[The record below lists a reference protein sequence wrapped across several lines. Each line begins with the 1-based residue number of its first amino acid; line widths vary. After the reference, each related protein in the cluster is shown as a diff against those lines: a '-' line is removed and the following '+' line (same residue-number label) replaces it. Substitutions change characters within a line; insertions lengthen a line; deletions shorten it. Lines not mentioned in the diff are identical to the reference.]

1 MKGNSA
7 RDIASSAEIA
17 RLKDELAQTRKEL
30 DRIKRGRDREMAHGD
45 LLAVRMRQLLDLL
58 PAGVILIDNQ
68 GQVSDCNPAAE
79 DLLGKPLLGELW
91 MQIIQRSFAP
101 KNDDGHEISLKDGRR
116 VSILTRAMLHEP
128 GQLVL
133 LTDQTGTRLLQ
144 SRLSQYQRLSEMG
157 RMMASLAHQ
166 IRTPLS
172 AALLYASHLGA
183 ESLSDKQRVKFALK
197 VKSRLLHLEHQVR
210 DMLLFARGETKLD
223 DQVSTEQLFQSIDDV
238 LDVPLAQYDA
248 DCELVNNAQGFRLQ
262 CNQETLIGAILN
274 LVNNALQAAGNEH
287 PLLIEA
293 HVEAEDIMLCVVDR
307 GPGMDAETVAS
318 ALEPF
323 FTTKSHGT
331 GLGLAVAQVVAKA
344 HHGNFTLVSQ
354 PGCGTLAQFCL
365 PYIQKIET
373 GRE

>member
-1 MKGNSA
+1 MN
-7 RDIASSAEIA
+7 EID
-17 RLKDELAQTRKEL
+17 RLKQELENTKKEL
-30 DRIKRGRDREMAHGD
+30 ESIKRVRDREMAHGD

-68 GQVSDCNPAAE
+68 GMVSDCNPAAE
-79 DLLGKPLLGELW
+79 DFLGKPLLGELW
-91 MQIIQRSFAP
+91 MHIIQRSFAP

-116 VSILTRAMLHEP
+116 VSLLTRAMKDEP

-172 AALLYASHLGA
+172 AALLYTSHLAA
-183 ESLSDKQRVKFALK
+183 ESITDQQRIKFSLK
-197 VKSRLLHLEHQVR
+197 VKSRLLHLEHQVQ

-223 DQVSTEQLFQSIDDV
+223 NRVSTEELFQAIDDV

-248 DCELVNNAQGFRLQ
+248 DCELSNNAKGYWLQ

-287 PLLIEA
+287 PLVIEA
-293 HVEAEDIMLCVVDR
+293 HIAEQNINISVIDR
-307 GPGMDAETVAS
+307 GPGMDPNTVAQ

-344 HHGNFTLVSQ
+344 HHGSFTLLSQ
-354 PGCGTLAQFCL
+354 PSRGTVAQFCL
-365 PYIQKIET
+365 PFI
-373 GRE
+373 RHDV

>member
-1 MKGNSA
+1 MSRNGGYDVGAKV
-7 RDIASSAEIA
+7 EVEL
-17 RLKDELAQTRKEL
+17 LKQELAQTRQEL
-30 DRIKRGRDREMAHGD
+30 ERIKRIRDREMAHGD

-68 GQVSDCNPAAE
+68 GQISDCNPAAE
-79 DLLGKPLLGELW
+79 ELLGKPLMGELW
-91 MQIIQRSFAP
+91 MKVIQRSFAP
-101 KNDDGHEISLKDGRR
+101 KNDDGHEISLRDGRR
-116 VSILTRAMLHEP
+116 VSILTRAMLDEP

-172 AALLYASHLGA
+172 AALLYSSHLGA
-183 ESLSDKQRVKFALK
+183 DSITDQQRMKFAGK

-223 DQVSTEQLFQSIDDV
+223 DRISTEQLFQSIDDV
-238 LDVPLAQYDA
+238 LDVPLSQYDA
-248 DCELVNNAQGFRLQ
+248 DCELLNNAQGYLLQ

-274 LVNNALQAAGNEH
+274 LVNNALQAAGNSQ

-293 HVEAEDIMLCVVDR
+293 HVDANNIILCVVDR

-318 ALEPF
+318 ALKPF

-344 HHGNFTLVSQ
+344 HQGEFALLSQ
-354 PGCGTLAQFCL
+354 PGNGTIAQFSL
-365 PYIQKIET
+365 PYINSNT
-373 GRE
+373 